1 MNLTAINR
9 KALNNEKY
17 RIISCIKRA
26 KIVKDLLNFKTLLFF
41 SEACANKLINDIQI
55 NRNIKNINFLLYLQK
70 NFNLNLYA
78 PLLRVNKFTY
88 QEP

>member
-41 SEACANKLINDIQI
+41 SEASANKLIKDVSKITVI
-55 NRNIKNINFLLYLQK
+55 LK
-70 NFNLNLYA
+70 
-78 PLLRVNKFTY
+78 T
-88 QEP
+88 